1 MTSRDDHGIHGEFR
15 APVCGQYL
23 GNPTRIT
30 GRHRGTVA
38 RAIAADVELA
48 LDAAPR
54 VAPTRGRTPSTG
66 RAITL
71 NTIADRLEENLEALA
86 MIETIHRCRSVA
98 GVLRARP
105 STRCLYLAHA
115 AFGGDKQRGIRRK
128 NRKIMRSHSRQTT
141 NLLVR
146 YSPHALCV
154 F

>member
-1 MTSRDDHGIHGEFR
+1 MAAGGSTCRTVASDGGHD
-15 APVCGQYL
+15 A
-23 GNPTRIT
+23 
-30 GRHRGTVA
+30 VA

-66 RAITL
+66 RAITR
-71 NTIADRLEENLEALA
+71 NTIADRLEGNREALA
-86 MIETIHRCRSVA
+86 MIVTIHRCRSVA

-105 STRCLYLAHA
+105 STRCLYPAHA